1 MVEGVVTVSSAGVAC
16 GRPRNCLKK
25 SSPTPSPSPLPS
37 SPPHGSPPQS
47 VAIAQLIGAVLFS
60 CGSACFVWMAWVDDW
75 VLPLRLGCGAWIGGC
90 LPYLWP
96 PLKQELLGSLT
107 TVAHA
112 SNALQ
117 VGGMLSWAVGSAF
130 AFRDDLDSALL
141 VTNGAFL
148 AGSVCLLCDSLL
160 QAWPFCSTTP
170 STSGKQ
176 ISLLLANLDVHA
188 GLFYVL
194 AGGFGGYASET
205 SLLRFG
211 NCCWLVGS
219 LISGVNPC
227 LALSAGAQG
236 GERSS
241 CAPPAGDT
249 PKTVE
254 LEAKAASTASAV

>member
-1 MVEGVVTVSSAGVAC
+1 MRQAA
-16 GRPRNCLKK
+16 RNCLKK
-25 SSPTPSPSPLPS
+25 SSPTPSPSLPPS
-37 SPPHGSPPQS
+37 SPPQS

-90 LPYLWP
+90 VPYLWP
-96 PLKQELLGSLT
+96 PLRQELLGSLT

-117 VGGMLSWAVGSAF
+117 VSGMLSWAVGSAF
-130 AFRDDLDSALL
+130 AFRDDLNTALL
-141 VTNGAFL
+141 VTNGAYL
-148 AGSVCLLCDSLL
+148 AGSACLLVDALL
-160 QAWPFCSTTP
+160 QAWPFCSSTP
-170 STSGKQ
+170 STGGQQ
-176 ISLLLANLDVHA
+176 ISQLLTNLDVHA

-227 LALSAGAQG
+227 LDLSAGAQRR
-236 GERSS
+236 ERAS
-241 CAPPAGDT
+241 CAPPVGET
-249 PKTVE
+249 PKGVE
-254 LEAKAASTASAV
+254 LEAKAACTVSAV